1 MPNAT
6 MTSQVQPVML
16 NPTGSLP
23 KVISDSPKL
32 KIPLSNKF
40 TTYTAYGI
48 TEILYKECGSK
59 ADYTIPKVS
68 NDSEPSQTEEG
79 EDLGVGESWW
89 HTGRIPG
96 SC

>member
-1 MPNAT
+1 MASPAQPATPNLA
-6 MTSQVQPVML
+6 
-16 NPTGSLP
+16 GGLP

-32 KIPLSNKF
+32 KISLSNKF

-68 NDSEPSQTEEG
+68 DDTEPSQTEEG

-96 SC
+96 DC